1 VKNDRAALQI
11 HVFPSDLPEASEA
24 VGLSKDKI
32 RDEIRSG
39 RLRARKCGRRTILT
53 REDVSR
59 WLARLP
65 VLLACVILVA
75 SALFAVAASE
85 WQTAASQ
92 GDPTHQDRLTQ
103 PCPSEGRF
111 MAIVI
116 DFAAINHGALAVLAR
131 WPPGGTLAP
140 GVGRE

>member
-1 VKNDRAALQI
+1 MK
-11 HVFPSDLPEASEA
+11 HVRNPPLSERLAFSISEASEA

-92 GDPTHQDRLTQ
+92 GDPTSQYRLAQ
-103 PCPSEGRF
+103 PCPSEGVF
-111 MAIVI
+111 MTLVI
-116 DFAAINHGALAVLAR
+116 DFAAINRGALAVLPLGTR
-131 WPPGGTLAP
+131 RHPRPRSWP
-140 GVGRE
+140 